1 MNTVWK
7 YRLELDKNDLK
18 LPKGSNLL
26 TVMDQN
32 GEICLWCRCDDHAE
46 LEVRRLIV
54 SGTGQPAPAPETSRY
69 VGSVCQGPFVWHVFE
84 LLE

>member
-7 YRLELDKNDLK
+7 TKLGLGKNDISM
-18 LPKGSNLL
+18 PKGSNLL
-26 TVMDQN
+26 TVMEQDST
-32 GEICLWCRCDDHAE
+32 ICLWYRCDDSAAPE
-46 LEVRRLIV
+46 TRRLIV

-69 VGSVCQGPFVWHVFE
+69 IGSVCQEPFVWHVFE